1 MSVSYTFPS
10 LIFYIYLG
18 VYQWLVFIIL
28 KLPFEIFNHIYTV
41 KPLRR
46 TKTMESD
53 TILIPNKRRRLRSF
67 SSNELGLLPRIPQRP
82 VRSSDCYD
90 DVVDI
95 YRRNDNNNTDDMD
108 DEVSRNG
115 NCAVPVR
122 SSWLT
127 NMKWICSSTQHTIPE
142 ESPPPIQQQQ
152 QPNVAIQSM
161 GRGIGM
167 KHDNQLQLEI
177 QHIHQQLVE
186 VKRRLGPTVERCAMH
201 EHSHHKETN
210 ALNRASIVSSN
221 HYRYIFEQARRFCN
235 PYEVLGEGQNFG
247 LNHYL
252 FMNRSAIKLANI
264 DAALGF
270 CLTNITPSSPTNGPH
285 TIFKFCDLCGAP
297 GGFSEYILWRLRHA
311 TSTTTPFAVSECRGY
326 GMSLVGM
333 NEHGRGIPWKLQD
346 RSVRQQCANSN
357 VGVAR
362 QEYEI
367 CYGADGTGD
376 IQNWENVLS
385 LQEAIYHHNVQFN
398 SSVENDNE
406 CGRVHLVLADGG
418 FDAQRDLENQEE
430 MAQKLVAC
438 EAAAALSLLRTGGT
452 LVMKLFGFQTA
463 VVRTMMRHFY
473 FTFDSIIAMKPI
485 SSRPAST
492 ERYVVCFGFLGN
504 PSGWTGQRWCNDL
517 YLGRPCAL
525 SNYPLDINYK
535 QKEAYLFNYLD
546 EFDRDI
552 CALNLKANAA
562 ILWYLEKKCLNRVQ
576 GLNNDDED
584 DPYYEMSRI
593 SIPLFRIAWRLD
605 S

>member
-1 MSVSYTFPS
+1 
-10 LIFYIYLG
+10 
-18 VYQWLVFIIL
+18 
-28 KLPFEIFNHIYTV
+28 
-41 KPLRR
+41 
-46 TKTMESD
+46 MESD

-67 SSNELGLLPRIPQRP
+67 SSNELGILLGIPQRP

-108 DEVSRNG
+108 DEVSHHG
-115 NCAVPVR
+115 TSCAVPVR

-127 NMKWICSSTQHTIPE
+127 NMKWISSSSSSSTQHTMPE
-142 ESPPPIQQQQ
+142 ESPPSLQQQQQ
-152 QPNVAIQSM
+152 QPNVAIQSI
-161 GRGIGM
+161 GCGIRM
-167 KHDNQLQLEI
+167 KHNNQLQLEI
-177 QHIHQQLVE
+177 QHINQQLVQ

-201 EHSHHKETN
+201 EQSHHKETN
-210 ALNRASIVSSN
+210 ALNRASTDSAN

-264 DAALGF
+264 DASLGF
-270 CLTNITPSSPTNGPH
+270 CLTNITPSSLRNGPH

-297 GGFSEYILWRLRHA
+297 GGFSEYILWRLCHA

-346 RSVRQQCANSN
+346 RSDRQQCAGNN
-357 VGVAR
+357 VGGVR
-362 QEYEI
+362 QEYKI

-385 LQEAIYHHNVQFN
+385 LQETIYHHNVQFN

-473 FTFDSIIAMKPI
+473 FAFDSVIAMKPI

-525 SNYPLDINYK
+525 SNYPLEINYK
-535 QKEAYLFNYLD
+535 EKEAFLFNYLD

-562 ILWYLEKKCLNRVQ
+562 ILWYLEKKCLNLVID
-576 GLNNDDED
+576 LDNDDED
-584 DPYYEMSRI
+584 DPYNEMSRI